1 MTWSFAVPDNVVT
14 FILRTTDIA
23 TTTIAYLWKA
33 HACLKCMKD
42 GGVGSQRIW
51 KLVADNKLDI
61 CVRLD
66 GIQSFSLVALDQAL
80 WNRV

>member
-1 MTWSFAVPDNVVT
+1 
-14 FILRTTDIA
+14 
-23 TTTIAYLWKA
+23 
-33 HACLKCMKD
+33 MKD

-51 KLVADNKLDI
+51 KLVADNKHDI

-80 WNRV
+80 WNRI